1 MDGALSYRLN
11 TVSVRVCPTFTQC
24 INRRLASHPPARFL
38 NVVQVCSLS
47 VPFIMMAD
55 GDIVD
60 DKEEKKMM
68 MMMNII
74 HTRRSTSV
82 ETRLGI
88 IYVVY
93 TMTF

>member
-1 MDGALSYRLN
+1 
-11 TVSVRVCPTFTQC
+11 
-24 INRRLASHPPARFL
+24 
-38 NVVQVCSLS
+38 
-47 VPFIMMAD
+47 MMAD